1 MNKKI
6 MIIPL
11 LIIIAGLML
20 AYNGSYFFKA
30 YIENANQKQE
40 VALYTKEPL
49 KIGIIGD
56 IPIINEK
63 IIEFNQIQFK
73 DLENEEFNSK
83 YDAILISKDN
93 LSEAAQDKY
102 AKAYRESKIPFF
114 FIGSAKGTLP
124 FTDENISY
132 EDAPF
137 LSDNV
142 SFDGILYKNNIEMGW
157 SNSGNVKNPSM
168 RAYDYTNIFQM
179 VYDNKY
185 SK

>member
-6 MIIPL
+6 IIIPL
-11 LIIIAGLML
+11 LIIIVGLIL
-20 AYNGSYFFKA
+20 IYNETYFFKA

-40 VALYTKEPL
+40 VALYTKEAL

-73 DLENEEFNSK
+73 DLENDEFNSK

-102 AKAYRESKIPFF
+102 AKVYINAKIPLF
-114 FIGSAKGTLP
+114 FIGSLKGTAP
-124 FTDENISY
+124 FTEENLTY
-132 EDAPF
+132 EDAALTSNMTIF
-137 LSDNV
+137 EGISNRTKVKAVWSKRTNV
-142 SFDGILYKNNIEMGW
+142 P
-157 SNSGNVKNPSM
+157 NPSM
-168 RAYDYTNIFQM
+168 TKEDYTNIFQM